1 MANTFMRKTVIAAL
15 TFGLHAIAHAAPLYQ
30 WKDQDGSTRMTA
42 EAPPAHATHISRVFQ
57 NEPPP
62 MKEKVTQPAL
72 VTSSILTPQDQY
84 SANAN
89 RRLQDSIQQMR
100 AEEDYRR
107 QRAMAEEEARS
118 EELRAADEDYN
129 YGYEPAYRDYNDYH
143 AYSQSASISSSSA
156 YRRSNDLASG
166 GQYGTDDSAARAA
179 AADAASK
186 AADAASK
193 AANAIGS
200 VLGKR

>member
-1 MANTFMRKTVIAAL
+1 MSKAL
-15 TFGLHAIAHAAPLYQ
+15 LILGLTLTLCPLVSAAPLYQ
-30 WKDQDGSTRMTA
+30 WTDKDGSTRMTA

-62 MKEKVTQPAL
+62 MKEKVTQPAP

-118 EELRAADEDYN
+118 YELRAADEDYN
-129 YGYEPAYRDYNDYH
+129 YGYEPAYRDYNDYY

-166 GQYGTDDSAARAA
+166 GLYGTDDSAARAA